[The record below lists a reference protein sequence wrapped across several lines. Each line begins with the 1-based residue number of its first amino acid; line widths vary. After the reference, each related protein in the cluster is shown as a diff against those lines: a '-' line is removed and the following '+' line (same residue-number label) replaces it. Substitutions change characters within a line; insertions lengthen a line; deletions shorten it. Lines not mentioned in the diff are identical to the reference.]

1 MVDPAAVPLNP
12 QPPPVIIEELLLN
25 NQPRT
30 AGAVL
35 ELYPGDDNLEIR
47 YTGLSF
53 VKPEQMK
60 FKYRMAGLEQAWQ
73 EVGNR
78 RAAYFSHLP
87 PGSYQFSVSAAN
99 SDGIWNDTG
108 ASLRVIVHPPFWRTW
123 WFSGLTVA
131 ALLGAALLA
140 YQRRVAYLKRRHAVQ
155 GAFSRQ
161 LIESQ
166 EHERKRLASELHDSL
181 SQSLSII
188 RSRATLCLNRLED
201 QQRTRDQLNEIEA
214 AAAYAL
220 DEVRE
225 IARNLRP
232 VELDRLGLTEALQ
245 IMIKKVGDSTLL
257 RLSVEIE
264 PLDGLFSNEA
274 EINLYRIVQ
283 ESLNNIVKH
292 SAATAAAVTIKREAG
307 GIELTIRDN
316 GKGFTPGAVT
326 TNSAGG
332 GFGLLGITERTRLL
346 GGQQVIRSAP
356 GEGTIITI
364 NVALQDGQNGQ

>member
-1 MVDPAAVPLNP
+1 
-12 QPPPVIIEELLLN
+12 
-25 NQPRT
+25 
-30 AGAVL
+30 
-35 ELYPGDDNLEIR
+35 
-47 YTGLSF
+47 
-53 VKPEQMK
+53 
-60 FKYRMAGLEQAWQ
+60 
-73 EVGNR
+73 
-78 RAAYFSHLP
+78 
-87 PGSYQFSVSAAN
+87 
-99 SDGIWNDTG
+99 
-108 ASLRVIVHPPFWRTW
+108 
-123 WFSGLTVA
+123 LTVA

-364 NVALQDGQNGQ
+364 NVALEDGQNGQ